1 MLAVVAFSA
10 IKNNKAPFCFGKT
23 LSEERKRADAIAA
36 K

>member
-1 MLAVVAFSA
+1 MLAVAAFSA

-23 LSEERKRADAIAA
+23 LSEEGKSGDTITA